1 MNGALLDIY
10 LPFLYNPFLR
20 SGCVLGRTAPQAPAS
35 RRRGDFSKRLGRVNH
50 LGDMNANMVLGGFL
64 VMLVCQDIVAF
75 KAIKK
80 NLQEAML
87 CAMIPGY
94 LLFYASREENRQVKP
109 LIGWVA
115 GLGILLMGFVR

>member
-1 MNGALLDIY
+1 
-10 LPFLYNPFLR
+10 
-20 SGCVLGRTAPQAPAS
+20 
-35 RRRGDFSKRLGRVNH
+35 

-75 KAIKK
+75 KAIKE
-80 NLQEAML
+80 NLREAML

-94 LLFYASREENRQVKP
+94 LFFYAGREENRQVKP